1 MKQALLLLVALL
13 CFGSVFSANK
23 RFDTMVVFGD
33 SLSDNGNLYRYMW
46 YKLPLSPPYFVI

>member
-1 MKQALLLLVALL
+1 MKKALLLVVAVL

-33 SLSDNGNLYRYMW
+33 SLSDNGNLYRYML
-46 YKLPLSPPYFVI
+46 YKLPLSPPYFAI